1 MNDKIK
7 VVSDTSFE
15 ADVISS
21 SQPVLVDFWAE
32 WCGPCKALAPVL
44 DEIADEYDGRIT
56 IAKVNVDENVQL
68 PLKYGIR
75 GIPTMLLFL
84 DGAVHATKVGALS
97 KANLNAFLDSNI

>member
-32 WCGPCKALAPVL
+32 WCGPCKVLAPVL
-44 DEIADEYDGRIT
+44 DEIADEYEGRIT
-56 IAKVNVDENVQL
+56 IAKVNVDENVRI
-68 PLKYGIR
+68 PPKYGIR
-75 GIPTMLLFL
+75 GIPTMLLFK
-84 DGAVHATKVGALS
+84 DGTVQATKVGALT
-97 KANLNAFLDSNI
+97 KANLSVFLDSNI